1 MNEITIINESN
12 YKCTNWSGG
21 TTTELVIFPKNASF
35 SDRKFDLRLSIATV
49 EVETSTFTPLPQIK
63 RTLLVLE
70 GDLVLNHL
78 NHYSKSLSPLE
89 QDSFNGG
96 WTTQSSGKVK
106 DFNLMTSENFESE
119 LIVHQL
125 ENDESI
131 EIKTFKEINL
141 IYIIEGAINIDNL
154 QANKHQ
160 TINFKRFDKLKSVGK
175 STIVLISAN
184 KIKD

>member
-1 MNEITIINESN
+1 MLGE
-12 YKCTNWSGG
+12 K
-21 TTTELVIFPKNASF
+21 
-35 SDRKFDLRLSIATV
+35 
-49 EVETSTFTPLPQIK
+49 
-63 RTLLVLE
+63 
-70 GDLVLNHL
+70 
-78 NHYSKSLSPLE
+78 
-89 QDSFNGG
+89 
-96 WTTQSSGKVK
+96 KVK

-141 IYIIEGAINIDNL
+141 IYIIEGAINIDNIL
-154 QANKHQ
+154 ANKHQ

>member
-1 MNEITIINESN
+1 M
-12 YKCTNWSGG
+12 
-21 TTTELVIFPKNASF
+21 
-35 SDRKFDLRLSIATV
+35 
-49 EVETSTFTPLPQIK
+49 
-63 RTLLVLE
+63 
-70 GDLVLNHL
+70 
-78 NHYSKSLSPLE
+78 E

-141 IYIIEGAINIDNL
+141 IYIIEGAINIDNIL
-154 QANKHQ
+154 ANKHQ